1 MGRERGAA
9 VLIAVWL
16 LRMRPG
22 LRSPDRIRCNDHADR
37 KRIFVEQQE
46 QYPGA
51 EFLEVDVY
59 RDGTIHVCA
68 PSTETP

>member
-1 MGRERGAA
+1 M
-9 VLIAVWL
+9 LIAVWL

-22 LRSPDRIRCNDHADR
+22 LRSPDRIRCLDYADR
-37 KRIFVEQQE
+37 KRIFAEQRE

-59 RDGTIHVCA
+59 RDGTIHVCS

>member
-1 MGRERGAA
+1 M
-9 VLIAVWL
+9 LIAVWL

-22 LRSPDRIRCNDHADR
+22 LRAPDRILCNDVADR
-37 KRIFVEQQE
+37 MRRFAEQRE

-51 EFLEVDVY
+51 EFL
-59 RDGTIHVCA
+59 CS

>member
-1 MGRERGAA
+1 M
-9 VLIAVWL
+9 LIAVWL

-22 LRSPDRIRCNDHADR
+22 LRSPDRILCNDVADR
-37 KRIFVEQQE
+37 KARFIEMRE

-59 RDGTIHVCA
+59 RDGTVHACA
-68 PSTETP
+68 PSVETP

>member
-1 MGRERGAA
+1 M
-9 VLIAVWL
+9 LIAVWL

-22 LRSPDRIRCNDHADR
+22 LRAPDRIRCNDYADR
-37 KRIFVEQQE
+37 KSRLIEMRG

-59 RDGTIHVCA
+59 RDGTIHVCS